1 MRFSIIIPAY
11 NAERTLPRCLDSV
24 LDQTFDDSQILIVDD
39 GSTDGTAAA
48 AAQYAARDSRIR
60 LIRTARMGSG
70 AARNRGLE
78 QAEGEYVLYLDAD
91 DHWLRGDLLERLD
104 RQIRAH
110 GPDTLMFQ
118 MVKTR
123 SNGDVLERC
132 AKPRFRQE
140 NMMLELKDVYAD
152 LVRDGQTLASA
163 CNKCVRR
170 ELMVRRGIRF
180 REDVLGED
188 IDWVLRL
195 FSHVQTIC
203 LMNLNAYAY
212 TQHKGES
219 RSSHP
224 DAPNDLI
231 CIVADW
237 AARLDREELCHRS
250 AVAGLA
256 AFEYGI
262 CMGSFHRM
270 SAAAKG
276 TMRAHTWLLA
286 YGLDRKTA
294 MISRFER
301 IFGFRLTCLAIRLYL
316 WLRKRSIT

>member
-11 NAERTLPRCLDSV
+11 NAAQTLGRCLDSV
-24 LDQTFDDSQILIVDD
+24 LAQTFGDFQILVVDD
-39 GSTDGTAAA
+39 GSADATAGEARR
-48 AAQYAARDSRIR
+48 YAGLDSRIR
-60 LIRTARMGSG
+60 LIRTARMGPG

-78 QAEGEYVLYLDAD
+78 CAEGEYVLYLDAD
-91 DHWLRGDLLERLD
+91 DYWLRGDLLERVEQQL
-104 RQIRAH
+104 RTH
-110 GPDTLMFQ
+110 GPDALMFQ
-118 MVKTR
+118 MVKTTED
-123 SNGDVLERC
+123 GTVLERYT
-132 AKPRFRQE
+132 KPRFLQE
-140 NMMLELKDVYAD
+140 DTALELGDVYGD

-170 ELMVRRGIRF
+170 SLMVERGIRF

-203 LMNLNAYAY
+203 LLNLNAYAY

-219 RSSHP
+219 RSRHP

-231 CIVADW
+231 RIVADW
-237 AARLDREELCHRS
+237 AARLDRLEHRS

-270 SAAAKG
+270 SPAGKK
-276 TMRAHTWLLA
+276 TMREHTWLLE

-294 MISRFER
+294 MISRFEKLC
-301 IFGFRLTCLAIRLYL
+301 GFRLTCLAIRIYL
-316 WLRKRSIT
+316 WLRRIW